1 MHDIAIIVASI
12 LGGGLVG
19 AFLIEWFRRRRVRVH
34 AIQLIERV
42 NRQVSPELRGLT
54 VARVV
59 ETPTD
64 RKLEELKNL
73 REYHFTMRNASPVT
87 LKDAEVQFEFPA
99 GDVYAWASRPVLSTA
114 ALVEV
119 EATATLPWKKA
130 FRWIIPHFPT
140 GDSVEFTFRAVEP
153 SSDSY
158 EAVLYNSGGMV
169 FERLSG
175 EPRLGREATISHV
188 IEFAYFAG
196 VLAFALFVAL
206 AFQGK
211 TNVLHTSPVSPS
223 VAEKHALPENVT
235 AIKLAGCNLSVSS
248 WVDRG
253 HEGAWMVER
262 EIINLGAQACVIQ
275 SEKMG
280 PMTPFNV
287 EPNRK
292 WNEEKYS
299 EGEPKL
305 VDAEISVHGGDASP
319 ATTTVPVYVVP

>member
-1 MHDIAIIVASI
+1 MHDIAIIMASI

-42 NRQVSPELRGLT
+42 NRQVSPELRGFT

-73 REYHFTMRNASPVT
+73 REYHLTMRNTSPVT
-87 LKDAEVQFEFPA
+87 LQDAEVQFEFPA
-99 GDVYAWASRPVLSTA
+99 DDVQAWASRPALSTT

-130 FRWIIPHFPT
+130 YRWIIPHLPT

-153 SSDSY
+153 TSDSY
-158 EAVLYNSGGMV
+158 EAVLYNSKGMV

-188 IEFAYFAG
+188 IEFAFFAG

-211 TNVLHTSPVSPS
+211 TNVLHNSPVALSA
-223 VAEKHALPENVT
+223 AEKHALPEKIT

-253 HEGAWMVER
+253 HEGPWMVER

-287 EPNRK
+287 EPNLM
-292 WNEEKYS
+292 WNEAKYS

-305 VDAEISVHGGDASP
+305 VDAEISVHSRNTLP
-319 ATTTVPVYVVP
+319 ATATVPVYVVP